1 MRVLFL
7 SVSAGF
13 GGAERVLLDTIAAVG
28 QLHAD
33 WAIGVVCLAEGPLAA
48 ELAARGIDV
57 RVLPLPRRFAA
68 LGESGRS
75 TAHTLAGLAGNAW
88 ALRSYTRTLRAAMGA
103 WRPDVVHANGL
114 KAHVLAAWAA
124 PAGARI
130 VWHVHDYI
138 SARRVSSVL
147 LRSHQRRAAV
157 VVANSESVAA
167 DVRRV
172 LGRGA
177 RVAVVHNGIDTNAF
191 VPDGSRLDLDGAAGL
206 PAPPPGT
213 IRVGLV
219 ATYARWKGHE
229 TFLRAFSRLGDLP
242 VRGYIVGGALYET
255 TGSQYSREELEG
267 VVRALNLVGRIG
279 FVPFQREVAPV
290 YRSLDIAVH
299 ASTRPEPF
307 GLAVLEAMACGRAL
321 VVSNTGGVCELVADA
336 GTALTHAAGDAHG
349 LADGIAHLTR
359 EPALRVRLGTNARRR
374 AVDVFGRER
383 LGLAISDIYES
394 LYHSHPD
401 PALVAAGAGSVR

>member
-13 GGAERVLLDTIAAVG
+13 GGAERVLLDTVTALR

-33 WAIGVVCLAEGPLAA
+33 WAIGVMCLAEGPLAA
-48 ELAARGIDV
+48 DLVARSAEV

-75 TAHTLAGLAGNAW
+75 AANTVAGLAANAW
-88 ALRSYTRTLRAAMGA
+88 ALRVYTRTLRAAMAA

-114 KAHVLAAWAA
+114 KAHVLAVWAA
-124 PAGARI
+124 PPAAKV
-130 VWHVHDYI
+130 VWHVHDYV

-147 LRSHQRRAAV
+147 LRTHERRAAV

-167 DVRRV
+167 DVRGV
-172 LGRGA
+172 LGGRA
-177 RVAVVHNGIDTNAF
+177 RLAVVHNGIDTNAF
-191 VPDGSRLDLDGAAGL
+191 VPEGNRLDLDVTAGL

-229 TFLRAFSRLGDLP
+229 TFLRAMSQLGDLP

-255 TGSQYSREELEG
+255 TGSQVPHVKNWRPWSAHSAWG
-267 VVRALNLVGRIG
+267 VA
-279 FVPFQREVAPV
+279 
-290 YRSLDIAVH
+290 
-299 ASTRPEPF
+299 
-307 GLAVLEAMACGRAL
+307 
-321 VVSNTGGVCELVADA
+321 
-336 GTALTHAAGDAHG
+336 
-349 LADGIAHLTR
+349 
-359 EPALRVRLGTNARRR
+359 
-374 AVDVFGRER
+374 
-383 LGLAISDIYES
+383 
-394 LYHSHPD
+394 
-401 PALVAAGAGSVR
+401 

>member
-13 GGAERVLLDTIAAVG
+13 GGAERVLLDTIAALG
-28 QLHAD
+28 QLHPD
-33 WAIGVVCLAEGPLAA
+33 WPIGVVCLAEGPLAA
-48 ELAARGIDV
+48 ELAGRGVDV
-57 RVLPLPRRFAA
+57 FVLPMPRRFAA

-75 TAHTLAGLAGNAW
+75 TAHTVAGLAGNAW
-88 ALRSYTRTLRAAMGA
+88 ALRAYTRTLRAAMAA

-124 PAGARI
+124 PSRARI

-147 LRSHQRRAAV
+147 LRSHERRAAV

-167 DVRRV
+167 DVRSV
-172 LGRGA
+172 LGRGT
-177 RVAVVHNGIDTNAF
+177 RVAVVHNGIDTKAF
-191 VPDGSRLDLDGAAGL
+191 VPNGRRLDIDEAAGL
-206 PAPPPGT
+206 PAPPAGT

-229 TFLRAFSRLGDLP
+229 TFLRAFSRLCDLP

-255 TGSQYSREELEG
+255 TGSQYSREELES
-267 VVRALNLVGRIG
+267 VVRALDLVGRIG

-290 YRSLDIAVH
+290 FRSLDIAVH

-307 GLAVLEAMACGRAL
+307 GLAVLEAMACGRPL
-321 VVSNTGGVCELVADA
+321 VVSNTGGVCELVAD
-336 GTALTHAAGDAHG
+336 GSNALTHAAGDAHE
-349 LADGIAHLTR
+349 LADRIAHLTR
-359 EPALRVRLGTNARRR
+359 DPGLRERLGANARRR

-394 LYHSHPD
+394 LAHGDRNPVLLS
-401 PALVAAGAGSVR
+401 AVGGSVR